1 MTHIQA
7 RVRDLYDR
15 TTMAPTTIHVKAT
28 SGSKITVPVELSV
41 TVGELKTTLEA
52 ADKADTPSAQ
62 QRLIYKG
69 HVLKDD
75 KTLESYGVGE
85 DHVIHLVKG
94 PAPGAQASTPPA
106 TTAPASTQ
114 NTAQANPFGAFAGS
128 GAGAGAGAGA
138 MGGMGAFGGMDPFGG
153 MGGGMGM
160 GGMGGGMPDLQQ
172 MQQQMA
178 ANPQQMQELMNSPA
192 VRSYI
197 DSIVQNPESVRAM
210 MESNPQMR
218 EIMDRNP
225 ELRHALNDPE
235 MLRRSFE
242 VARNPSLMR
251 EQMRQ
256 HDRMYAN
263 VEAHPEGFNAL
274 ARAYADV
281 QEPMMN
287 AMASG
292 RGGAGGNT
300 GAGGGTGAG
309 NTAGTGADNP
319 FAALFGANNP
329 ANVPGSD
336 PAANAAPGAGG
347 RPNTSPLPNPW
358 APTAGTGAGSAAAPA
373 PGGFPGLG
381 GMPAG
386 MGGFG
391 GPMGGNG
398 NPEQM
403 MAQMEAMLSNPA
415 MANMM
420 QGMMSNPQVM
430 QQMMDSDPR
439 MRAMLDSAPGMRE
452 QLADPEFLRRM
463 TNPDNLRAMMQMQR
477 AMAQL
482 QGNGVMPPGGMPG
495 GGVPGGAPGAAGA
508 ANPFAAL
515 MGGGMPGMS
524 GMPAADSRPPE
535 EAYASQL
542 QQLKDMGFFDEAQ
555 NIRALQATFGNVSA
569 AIERLLQ

>member
-1 MTHIQA
+1 
-7 RVRDLYDR
+7 
-15 TTMAPTTIHVKAT
+15 MAPTTIHVKAT

-192 VRSYI
+192 IRSYI

-329 ANVPGSD
+329 ANDRREQSRRERRARGWGEPEHV
-336 PAANAAPGAGG
+336 AASQPVGAHRGYRRRIRG
-347 RPNTSPLPNPW
+347 RP
-358 APTAGTGAGSAAAPA
+358 
-373 PGGFPGLG
+373 
-381 GMPAG
+381 
-386 MGGFG
+386 
-391 GPMGGNG
+391 GPRR
-398 NPEQM
+398 
-403 MAQMEAMLSNPA
+403 LSRSRRDA
-415 MANMM
+415 R
-420 QGMMSNPQVM
+420 GYGRLWR
-430 QQMMDSDPR
+430 SD
-439 MRAMLDSAPGMRE
+439 GW
-452 QLADPEFLRRM
+452 
-463 TNPDNLRAMMQMQR
+463 
-477 AMAQL
+477 
-482 QGNGVMPPGGMPG
+482 
-495 GGVPGGAPGAAGA
+495 
-508 ANPFAAL
+508 
-515 MGGGMPGMS
+515 
-524 GMPAADSRPPE
+524 
-535 EAYASQL
+535 
-542 QQLKDMGFFDEAQ
+542 
-555 NIRALQATFGNVSA
+555 
-569 AIERLLQ
+569 

>member
-1 MTHIQA
+1 
-7 RVRDLYDR
+7 
-15 TTMAPTTIHVKAT
+15 MAPTTIHVKAT
-28 SGSKITVPVELSV
+28 SGSKITVSVELST

-69 HVLKDD
+69 HVLKDE

-94 PAPGAQASTPPA
+94 PAPGGAAPAPAQTATRPPSTPA
-106 TTAPASTQ
+106 TNAANS
-114 NTAQANPFGAFAGS
+114 AANPFGAF
-128 GAGAGAGAGA
+128 AGAGAGAGA
-138 MGGMGAFGGMDPFGG
+138 MGGMGAFGGMGG
-153 MGGGMGM
+153 M
-160 GGMGGGMPDLQQ
+160 GGMPDLQQ

-178 ANPQQMQELMNSPA
+178 ANPQAMQELMNSPA
-192 VRSYI
+192 IRSYI
-197 DSIVQNPESVRAM
+197 DSIVANPESVRAM

-235 MLRRSFE
+235 TLRRTFE

-256 HDRMYAN
+256 HDRMFAN

-274 ARAYADV
+274 ARAYTDV
-281 QEPMMN
+281 QAPMMN

-292 RGGAGGNT
+292 RDDGVGNTVGGAQ
-300 GAGGGTGAG
+300 
-309 NTAGTGADNP
+309 ADNP
-319 FAALFGANNP
+319 FAALFGANEN
-329 ANVPGSD
+329 G
-336 PAANAAPGAGG
+336 NAAPGATAAAAAAAPGAEG
-347 RPNTSPLPNPW
+347 SPNTSPLPNPW
-358 APTAGTGAGSAAAPA
+358 APNAGSGAGSTSAPA
-373 PGGFPGLG
+373 PAGLPGLG
-381 GMPAG
+381 GAPMG
-386 MGGFG
+386 MGG
-391 GPMGGNG
+391 MGNAT
-398 NPEQM
+398 PDQM
-403 MAQMEAMLSNPA
+403 MSQMEAILSNPA

-420 QGMMSNPQVM
+420 QSMMSNPAVM
-430 QQMMDSDPR
+430 QQMIDSDPR
-439 MRAMLDSAPGMRE
+439 MRAMLDAAPGMRE
-452 QLADPEFLRRM
+452 QLTNPEFLRQM

-477 AMAQL
+477 AMTQL
-482 QGNGVMPPGGMPG
+482 QGNGVMPPGMGMPG
-495 GGVPGGAPGAAGA
+495 AAGGGSSGVGAGAGA

-515 MGGGMPGMS
+515 MGGGAP
-524 GMPAADSRPPE
+524 PVADARPPE